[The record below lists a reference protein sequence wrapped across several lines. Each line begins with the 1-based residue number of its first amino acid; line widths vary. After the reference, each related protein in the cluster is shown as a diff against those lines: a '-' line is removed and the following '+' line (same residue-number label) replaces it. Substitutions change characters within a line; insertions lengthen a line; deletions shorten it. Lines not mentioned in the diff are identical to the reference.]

1 MTENTNLVCK
11 GEGHPH
17 FQLHLPLTSE
27 IHIHNL
33 RDRAQCELHTRH
45 SRILDSM
52 EVSTDTEHH
61 NHSKSMFV
69 DTAAQ
74 LPRIQVQKPASLV
87 SSGELKQL
95 QEVLAD

>member
-1 MTENTNLVCK
+1 MNY
-11 GEGHPH
+11 
-17 FQLHLPLTSE
+17 
-27 IHIHNL
+27 IA
-33 RDRAQCELHTRH
+33 D
-45 SRILDSM
+45 ILDSM

-87 SSGELKQL
+87 LLGELKVTGYSSP
-95 QEVLAD
+95 VLFNCACARTTLHGL